1 MKKLLGRFRILGEL
15 MAFLWKKKLWWLIPL
30 VVLLLI
36 IGFLLIFAQSSS
48 IAPFIYSL
56 F

>member
-1 MKKLLGRFRILGEL
+1 MFGRGRFRILGEL
-15 MAFLWKKKLWWLIPL
+15 MAFLL
-30 VVLLLI
+30 
-36 IGFLLIFAQSSS
+36 AQSSS

>member
-1 MKKLLGRFRILGEL
+1 MKKFWRRFRILGEL
-15 MAFLWKKKLWWLIPL
+15 MGFLWKKKLWWLIPL
-30 VVLLLI
+30 VVLLLA
-36 IGFLLIFAQSSS
+36 IGFLIIFAQSSS